1 MHANG
6 SSPNFRESLEQVGG
20 PDEARRLCKQDVWG
34 NVRLP
39 YLHMLSGYNSS
50 DHYSWVYVPNNTIPP
65 YESLVG
71 IPIRGVPSIRAGN
84 ATMMVQSS
92 YISLSCDPWTNGTAY
107 LQENISQL
115 VLAGPAASEGTIGLN
130 YLNYS
135 FFNAYRESRESI
147 FGSPNASPNFQLD
160 LIKDQ
165 YLNNTGP
172 GRNSTALD
180 MRQDRPL
187 KQNLILFAA
196 SITDSSDRFSWGMT
210 TCRPSTSYVDAKVR
224 CSRSSDFG
232 FLSCSVER
240 LRHTKGQPIRAN
252 TTVFSFAYNLPVLA
266 WTTRLLPDPEG
277 GENDLL
283 NLFLRDPT
291 LARPIGEFY
300 KFTEFVTPPPL
311 NKVPLSIFE
320 ARLGAILNTVVRAS
334 FEQSI
339 VVGADGISP
348 SSKAKADR
356 FINNTITPLAD
367 WGNSTGTWT
376 EFTEHVYKVDW

>member
-1 MHANG
+1 
-6 SSPNFRESLEQVGG
+6 
-20 PDEARRLCKQDVWG
+20 
-34 NVRLP
+34 
-39 YLHMLSGYNSS
+39 
-50 DHYSWVYVPNNTIPP
+50 
-65 YESLVG
+65 
-71 IPIRGVPSIRAGN
+71 
-84 ATMMVQSS
+84 
-92 YISLSCDPWTNGTAY
+92 
-107 LQENISQL
+107 
-115 VLAGPAASEGTIGLN
+115 
-130 YLNYS
+130 
-135 FFNAYRESRESI
+135 
-147 FGSPNASPNFQLD
+147 
-160 LIKDQ
+160 
-165 YLNNTGP
+165 
-172 GRNSTALD
+172 

-187 KQNLILFAA
+187 KQNLIFFAA

-210 TCRPSTSYVDAKVR
+210 TYRPSTSYVDAKVR

-283 NLFLRDPT
+283 NLFLRYPT

-376 EFTEHVYKVDW
+376 EFTEHVYKVDWVWMSLYGASAFSMMIFTIGHVALQCKIRSPDILGSISMLTRDSPYFAVPDGGSMLGGIDRTRLLKNEQIRIGDVQPQLNIGKIAFSNWAGTAMLNYKRRYN